1 MDTIIRPCGLDH
13 LALPWARTRPA
24 YWPLFR
30 LVSAQLLFPSCY
42 GYRAHC
48 INASTEY
55 STLIAHAERNQVGL
69 ATYTQSNCTDGSLWP
84 TISFRRPVWNTVRQK
99 RKHGNMAQNHVW
111 HIPVMLLSWPLA
123 AGFDMCFPHRGATVR
138 HLQAHQ
144 LPIQDQFNSA
154 MTRIAP
160 SIL

>member
-1 MDTIIRPCGLDH
+1 MWPRSSCIALGPHTTCILATISPRLC
-13 LALPWARTRPA
+13 PA
-24 YWPLFR
+24 PF
-30 LVSAQLLFPSCY
+30 SILLWIQSTLHQCKY
-42 GYRAHC
+42 GVQC
-48 INASTEY
+48 C
-55 STLIAHAERNQVGL
+55 TLIAHAERNQVGL
-69 ATYTQSNCTDGSLWP
+69 ATYTQPNCTDSSFWP

-99 RKHGNMAQNHVW
+99 RKHGNMAQNH
-111 HIPVMLLSWPLA
+111 IPVMLLCWPLA

-154 MTRIAP
+154 MTRTAP